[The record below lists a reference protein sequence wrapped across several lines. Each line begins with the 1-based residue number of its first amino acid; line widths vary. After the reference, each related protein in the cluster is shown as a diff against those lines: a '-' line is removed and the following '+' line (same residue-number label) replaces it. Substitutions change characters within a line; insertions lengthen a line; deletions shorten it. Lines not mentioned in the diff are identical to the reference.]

1 MGKETILIID
11 SDLMILSGISK
22 LLEREGYQTLTAS
35 NGSEG
40 IKVIKEKQIDLII
53 LDGNLLELEEIKKQK
68 VRRRVQ
74 NLPAI
79 IMRPRVD
86 TEKLNSASVFK
97 SIEYLNKPFKAEELI
112 TVVKRFLQRST

>member
-1 MGKETILIID
+1 MSKETILIVD

-40 IKVIKEKQIDLII
+40 IKVIKEKRIDLII
-53 LDGNLLELEEIKKQK
+53 LDGNLLELEEIKKQG

-79 IMRPRVD
+79 IMRPRVEN
-86 TEKLNSASVFK
+86 EKSNSASVFK

-112 TVVKRFLQRST
+112 AVVKKFFQRST

>member
-1 MGKETILIID
+1 MSKETILIVD

-40 IKVIKEKQIDLII
+40 IKVIKEKRIDLII
-53 LDGNLLELEEIKKQK
+53 LDGNLLELEEIKKRG

-79 IMRPRVD
+79 IMRPWVEN
-86 TEKLNSASVFK
+86 EKSNSASVFK
-97 SIEYLNKPFKAEELI
+97 SIEYLNKPFKAEELMA
-112 TVVKRFLQRST
+112 VVKKFFQRST

>member
-40 IKVIKEKQIDLII
+40 IKVIKEKRIDLII
-53 LDGNLLELEEIKKQK
+53 LDGNLLELEEIKKRR
-68 VRRRVQ
+68 VRRRIQ

-86 TEKLNSASVFK
+86 TEKPNSASVFK
-97 SIEYLNKPFKAEELI
+97 SIEYLNKPFKAEELM
-112 TVVKRFLQRST
+112 TVVKKFLQRSA